1 MTDDEKRVHRLLW
14 RAGFGA
20 RREEIAE
27 RARAGVDATVDALLN
42 PEGEGVDGPGPPL
55 VDGEELDPVGTYGHP
70 QLWWLDRAV
79 RTRHPLLERMTLNW
93 HDHFATRQDEVP
105 SPQLMLDQYAT
116 LQAGAL
122 GAFRDLAR
130 AIAMDGAMQHF
141 LSIVNS
147 SKEEPNENFAR
158 ELFELFTLGANNG
171 YTEADVRDAARAFT
185 GYTYDFESQQFGWD
199 GTAHDRGRKTVLGRR
214 GPFTPIEIVDAAIDD
229 PRHPEFICTK
239 LWAYHSPRPVSARL
253 LDDLTG
259 VYRDSDT
266 RIAPVLRRILT
277 SDEFYADLDAPDMIK
292 PPFVFVAGM
301 LRLSGGSADD
311 PGLVARLDRMGQ
323 LPFYPPN
330 VSGWGSGT
338 DWLSSN
344 ALRERFD
351 IARRAFEGSLIDGDI
366 PAESADAALARARG
380 AVGDPWTSTETD
392 AVLADYAES
401 LLAGRT
407 ESLPHYYAER
417 QRVLMHLL
425 LTGPDAQVC

>member
-1 MTDDEKRVHRLLW
+1 MRVS
-14 RAGFGA
+14 A
-20 RREEIAE
+20 RREEIAA
-27 RARAGVDATVDALLN
+27 RARAGVDATVDALLT
-42 PEGEGVDGPGPPL
+42 PEGEGVDGPGPAL
-55 VDGEELDPVGTYGHP
+55 MDGEELDPAATYGHP

-79 RTRHPLLERMTLNW
+79 RTRHPLLERMTFNW

-105 SPQLMLDQYAT
+105 EPAAHARPVRHA
-116 LQAGAL
+116 AGGRA
-122 GAFRDLAR
+122 GRVPRPAR
-130 AIAMDGAMQHF
+130 AIVVDGAMQHF

-185 GYTYDFESQQFGWD
+185 GYTYDFESQEFGWD

-253 LDDLTG
+253 LGDLTG
-259 VYRDSDT
+259 IYRDSDT

-301 LRLSGGSADD
+301 LRL
-311 PGLVARLDRMGQ
+311 
-323 LPFYPPN
+323 
-330 VSGWGSGT
+330 
-338 DWLSSN
+338 
-344 ALRERFD
+344 
-351 IARRAFEGSLIDGDI
+351 
-366 PAESADAALARARG
+366 
-380 AVGDPWTSTETD
+380 
-392 AVLADYAES
+392 
-401 LLAGRT
+401 
-407 ESLPHYYAER
+407 
-417 QRVLMHLL
+417 
-425 LTGPDAQVC
+425 